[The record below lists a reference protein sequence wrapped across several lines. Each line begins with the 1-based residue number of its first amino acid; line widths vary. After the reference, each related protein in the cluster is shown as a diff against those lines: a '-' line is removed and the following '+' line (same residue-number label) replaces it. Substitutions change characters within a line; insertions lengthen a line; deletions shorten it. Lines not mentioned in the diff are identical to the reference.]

1 MKSMNYPCLT
11 FSQRSNNASPKFC
24 IFYAPVSDVLKWSV
38 IPQLTPGKTDGIQR
52 AKNETKVRS
61 IKKFLD
67 SDPRNTI
74 PTAVVV
80 TFGVDA
86 YSIKTKKEGNLE
98 LEISPDKKNSI
109 FVVDGQHRLYGLH
122 EFNPDS
128 LVPIVAILEAS
139 IEERAFQFV
148 IINNK
153 VSKVSTDHI
162 RSLALKYSDKADSED
177 LNGRLRAAR
186 LSLSTNLSFVGVA
199 NESDES
205 PFKGLIDF
213 PDTPQENQWVVP
225 AAIETAIGYIKSRGL
240 LQLDESDAHFDFFLF
255 IWQAI
260 KDAWPN
266 SFSKNSKLLSKVGI
280 QCMTKY
286 VVDAIDYMV
295 GFSDDEFSFSN
306 REDVTIATQ
315 RVLKF
320 QEEVFWISSWSMA
333 ISDSRAVREEID
345 EALRVIQQNIRHKQ
359 SWRTG
364 VTLVVGAMPE

>member
-1 MKSMNYPCLT
+1 MKYRCLT
-11 FSQRSNNASPKFC
+11 FAQRPNQESPKFC
-24 IFYAPVSDVLKWSV
+24 MFHAPVSDVLQWSV

-67 SDPRNTI
+67 SDARNTI
-74 PTAVVV
+74 PTAIVV
-80 TFGVDA
+80 TLGAGA
-86 YSIKTKKEGNLE
+86 YSIESQQAGIDE
-98 LEISPDKKNSI
+98 LEISPENKDSI

-122 EFNPDS
+122 EFNPEL
-128 LVPIVAILEAS
+128 LVPIVAILEATV
-139 IEERAFQFV
+139 EERAFQFV

-162 RSLALKYSDKADSED
+162 RSLALKYSDKADSVD
-177 LNGRLRAAR
+177 LDGRLRAAR
-186 LSLSTNLSFVGVA
+186 LSLSSNLSFVGVA
-199 NESDES
+199 NESDDS

-213 PDTPQENQWVVP
+213 PDTPPENQWVVA

-240 LQLDESDAHFDFFLF
+240 IQLDESDAHFDFFLF

-266 SFSKNSKLLSKVGI
+266 AFTKSSKLLSKVGI

-306 REDVTIATQ
+306 KEDVTNAT
-315 RVLKF
+315 RRIIKF
-320 QEEVFWISSWSMA
+320 QEETFWTSSWGMA

-359 SWRTG
+359 AWRTG
-364 VTLVVGAMPE
+364 VTLVIGTIPE